1 MPIDATLLIRPF
13 NPSDA
18 SEYRALMLEG
28 YELAADA
35 FTSTPAERAA
45 KPQAWWERR
54 AQDPN
59 GLGQAF
65 GAFHDGALVGT
76 VAVEYSARTKTRHK
90 ALVIGMYVSPTA
102 RGLGAGKALLQSAIE
117 HARARPEV
125 KVMTLTVTHGNA
137 GATRLYESAGFQAF
151 GLERMALFNGTEYMD
166 KLHMQLMLRTT
177 PTDE

>member
-1 MPIDATLLIRPF
+1 MPTDHTLHIRPLDS
-13 NPSDA
+13 SDA

-28 YELAADA
+28 YELAFDA
-35 FTSTPAERAA
+35 FTSTAAERAA
-45 KPQAWWERR
+45 KPLAWWENR
-54 AQDPN
+54 AHDPK

-90 ALVIGMYVSPTA
+90 ALVIGMYVSPAA
-102 RGLGAGKALLQSAIE
+102 RGLGAGKALLQAAIE

-151 GLERMALFNGTEYMD
+151 GLERMAIFNGTEYMD